1 MEIQATIDDQAQAPA
16 LVRQVEPPNRR
27 QFVAPLII
35 TSLIITTLADAVATF
50 EAHWQDAASEAAQS
64 RLIPMIKS
72 VERELRIL
80 DDRSHLSPE
89 LERLMATQRADRIFV
104 TGAGTAD
111 DPLRGWPLPP

>member
-1 MEIQATIDDQAQAPA
+1 MESDQN
-16 LVRQVEPPNRR
+16 LTRSVEPSNRG
-27 QFVAPLII
+27 QLVLPLIVAM
-35 TSLIITTLADAVATF
+35 LVAVVLADVVVGASN
-50 EAHWQDAASEAAQS
+50 EMRCWRQDASEAAQS
-64 RLIPMIKS
+64 RLMPLIESIDR
-72 VERELRIL
+72 ERRIL